1 MDRKLARRTGPKP
14 LTQRMQEIVEYAF
27 NNPTSTQRQIAEH
40 FGVSEQRISHVMK
53 SDRVLAAFPVFAKRR
68 LKAMVPM
75 AVEKLGQLMNQKE
88 NLEVSRKVVER
99 VLDTEKV
106 LENHPT
112 TQINVFQTMSSDD
125 LMRKVEQITV
135 AHGEVV
141 DTDIVEGPDP
151 T

>member
-1 MDRKLARRTGPKP
+1 
-14 LTQRMQEIVEYAF
+14 
-27 NNPTSTQRQIAEH
+27 
-40 FGVSEQRISHVMK
+40 
-53 SDRVLAAFPVFAKRR
+53 
-68 LKAMVPM
+68 
-75 AVEKLGQLMNQKE
+75 
-88 NLEVSRKVVER
+88 VER